1 MEQGWTSDCNAHF
14 LLATSYFS
22 LATYHFSLLTYMKN
36 AKFLIIRLSS
46 IGDVILT
53 SPLVRQLRERFPAAQ
68 IDFLIRREYAELVR
82 YNPHLSNI
90 LELDVRGGRAELKM
104 MKTRLRE
111 AGYNAILDLHG
122 NFRSVFLRSFP
133 NRPPVYKIRKNQFP
147 RFLLVKFKI
156 NLYRRLYGHPLSAAE
171 KYLRAAAPLGLS
183 PGDLR
188 TELHLPAEAEK
199 KGEAVWQELSR
210 ENFRVAMAPGAR
222 HFTKRWPA
230 PYYAELIRALY
241 EKRGWRTLLVGGP
254 DELQTIKEIQRRTG
268 NEIQQSRA
276 GELSLL
282 ETFAVMRR
290 APLFISND
298 SGLMHAAAAFRIPQI
313 AIFGST
319 VQELGFFPLNPNAR
333 VLENAGLG
341 CRPCS
346 HIGRAS
352 CPKGHFKC
360 MQEITPARVMEE
372 IGEDALKE

>member
-1 MEQGWTSDCNAHF
+1 MED
-14 LLATSYFS
+14 
-22 LATYHFSLLTYMKN
+22 

-90 LELDVRGGRAELKM
+90 LELDASRGRAGLKA
-104 MKTRLRE
+104 MKARLRE
-111 AGYNAILDLHG
+111 AGYNAILDLHC
-122 NFRSVFLRSFP
+122 NFRSVFLRNFP
-133 NRPPVYKIRKNQFP
+133 NHPPVYKIQKNQLP

-183 PGDLR
+183 REDLR
-188 TELHLPAEAEK
+188 PELHLPPNTEEK
-199 KGEAVWQELSR
+199 GRAIWQELSR
-210 ENFRVAMAPGAR
+210 ENFRVVMAPGAR
-222 HFTKRWPA
+222 HFTKRWPPA
-230 PYYAELIRALY
+230 FYAQLIREIY
-241 EKRGWRTLLVGGP
+241 RQRGWRTLLVGGP

-298 SGLMHAAAAFRIPQI
+298 SGLMHAAAAFQIPQM

-360 MQEITPARVMEE
+360 MREITPARVLEE
-372 IGEDALKE
+372 IGEKGLRD

>member
-1 MEQGWTSDCNAHF
+1 
-14 LLATSYFS
+14 
-22 LATYHFSLLTYMKN
+22 MKD

-53 SPLVRQLRERFPAAQ
+53 SPLLRQLRERFPAAQ

-90 LELDVRGGRAELKM
+90 LELEVRRGRAGLKA
-104 MKTRLRE
+104 MKNHLRQV
-111 AGYNAILDLHG
+111 GYDTILDLHG

-133 NRPPVYKIRKNQFP
+133 NHPPVYKIRKNRIA

-156 NLYRRLYGHPLSAAE
+156 NLYRRLYGHPLSVAE

-188 TELHLPAEAEK
+188 PELYLPAEAEE
-199 KGEAVWQELSR
+199 KGEAVWQDLSK
-210 ENFRVAMAPGAR
+210 ENFRAVMAPGAR

-230 PYYAELIRALY
+230 AYYAELIRLIY
-241 EKRGWRTLLVGGP
+241 QKRGWRTLLLGGA
-254 DELQTIKEIQRRTG
+254 DELAVIREIQQQTG
-268 NEIQQSRA
+268 KEMQQSRA

-282 ETFAVMRR
+282 ETFAVIRR

-333 VLENAGLG
+333 VLENSGLS

-346 HIGRAS
+346 HVGRAS
-352 CPKGHFKC
+352 CPRGHFKC
-360 MQEITPARVMEE
+360 MME
-372 IGEDALKE
+372 IGPERVLEEVWERILED